1 MAVRNPYDW
10 YITPEEYETAAAN
23 GISAGTLE
31 TRIRRLGWPKE
42 LAMTKP
48 PRKSKIP
55 REIVELAQRNDIPY
69 QTLYWRIYA
78 GWAPDRAATEPVA
91 NRAECV
97 RRAHDARRKIPADII
112 ELASQNGVKHRT
124 LYKRVSEMGWDPV
137 TAATTPIMTKSE
149 AGKIGWK
156 RGKAKREIV
165 HKWIFARR

>member
-31 TRIRRLGWPKE
+31 TRIRKYGWPKE

-48 PRKSKIP
+48 PRKLSKIP

-78 GWAPDRAATEPVA
+78 GWAPERAATEPVA
-91 NRAECV
+91 DRAERV
-97 RRAHDARRKIPADII
+97 RRARRA
-112 ELASQNGVKHRT
+112 
-124 LYKRVSEMGWDPV
+124 
-137 TAATTPIMTKSE
+137 
-149 AGKIGWK
+149 
-156 RGKAKREIV
+156 KAKREVV

>member
-1 MAVRNPYDW
+1 MRNPYDW
-10 YITPEEYETAAAN
+10 YISPEEYETAAAH
-23 GISAGTLE
+23 GISKKTLE
-31 TRIRRLGWPKE
+31 ARIRRLGWPKE

-48 PRKSKIP
+48 PRKLSKIP

-78 GWAPDRAATEPVA
+78 GWAPERATTKPVA
-91 NRAECV
+91 DRKECLERAT
-97 RRAHDARRKIPADII
+97 AANRKISVDLA
-112 ELASQNGVKHRT
+112 ELAERNGIKYTT
-124 LYKRVSEMGWDPV
+124 LWKRINTLGWDPM

-165 HKWIFARR
+165 HKWIFAGR

>member
-31 TRIRRLGWPKE
+31 ARIRKCGWPKE
-42 LAMTKP
+42 RAITEP
-48 PRKSKIP
+48 PRKLSKIP
-55 REIVELAQRNDIPY
+55 REIAELAQRNDIPY

-78 GWAPDRAATEPVA
+78 GWAPERAATEPVA
-91 NRAECV
+91 DRAERI

-112 ELASQNGVKHRT
+112 ELANQNGVKYTT
-124 LYKRVSEMGWDPV
+124 LWKRINTLGWDPM
-137 TAATTPIMTKSE
+137 TAATTPIMSKSE
-149 AGKIGWK
+149 SGRRA
-156 RGKAKREIV
+156 KAKREVV

>member
-48 PRKSKIP
+48 PRKLSKIP

-78 GWAPDRAATEPVA
+78 GWAPERAATEPVA
-91 NRAECV
+91 DRAERV

-112 ELASQNGVKHRT
+112 ELANQNGVKYTT
-124 LYKRVSEMGWDPV
+124 LYKRVSEMGWDPM

-149 AGKIGWK
+149 SGRLA
-156 RGKAKREIV
+156 KAKREIV

>member
-48 PRKSKIP
+48 PRMLSKIP

-78 GWAPDRAATEPVA
+78 GWAPERAATEPVA
-91 NRAECV
+91 DRAERI

-112 ELASQNGVKHRT
+112 ELADQNGVKYTT
-124 LYKRVSEMGWDPV
+124 LWKRINTLGWDPM

-149 AGKIGWK
+149 SGRRA
-156 RGKAKREIV
+156 KAKREIV

>member
-23 GISAGTLE
+23 GISVGTLE
-31 TRIRRLGWPKE
+31 TRIRKYGWPKE

-48 PRKSKIP
+48 PRKLSKIP

-78 GWAPDRAATEPVA
+78 GWAPERAATEPVA
-91 NRAECV
+91 DRAECV
-97 RRAHDARRKIPADII
+97 KRAIDTNRKISVD
-112 ELASQNGVKHRT
+112 LAEIAERNGIKYTT
-124 LYKRVSEMGWDPV
+124 LWKRINTLGWDPM
-137 TAATTPIMTKSE
+137 TAATAPIMTKSE
-149 AGKIGWK
+149 SGRRA
-156 RGKAKREIV
+156 KAKCEVV

>member
-23 GISAGTLE
+23 GISRNLLE
-31 TRIRRLGWPKE
+31 TRIRKYGWPKE

-48 PRKSKIP
+48 PRKLSKIP

-91 NRAECV
+91 DRAERV

-112 ELASQNGVKHRT
+112 ELADQNGVKYTT
-124 LYKRVSEMGWDPV
+124 LWKRINTLGWDPM
-137 TAATTPIMTKSE
+137 TAATTPVMTKSE
-149 AGKIGWK
+149 SGRRA
-156 RGKAKREIV
+156 KAKREVV
-165 HKWIFARR
+165 HKWIFAGR

>member
-1 MAVRNPYDW
+1 VIAVRNPYDW
-10 YITPEEYETAAAN
+10 YISPEEYETAAAN

-48 PRKSKIP
+48 PRKLSKIP

-78 GWAPDRAATEPVA
+78 GWAPERAATEPVA
-91 NRAECV
+91 DRAERV

-112 ELASQNGVKHRT
+112 ELANQNGVKYTT
-124 LYKRVSEMGWDPV
+124 LYKRVSEMGWDPM

-149 AGKIGWK
+149 SGRLA
-156 RGKAKREIV
+156 KAKREIV

>member
-48 PRKSKIP
+48 PRKLSKIP

-78 GWAPDRAATEPVA
+78 GWSPERAATEPVA
-91 NRAECV
+91 DRAERI

-112 ELASQNGVKHRT
+112 ELANQNGVKYTT
-124 LYKRVSEMGWDPV
+124 LWKRINTLGWDPM
-137 TAATTPIMTKSE
+137 TATTTPVMTKSE
-149 AGKIGWK
+149 SGRLA
-156 RGKAKREIV
+156 KAKREIV

>member
-1 MAVRNPYDW
+1 MDMRNPYGW

-23 GISAGTLE
+23 GISSSTLE
-31 TRIRRLGWPKE
+31 ARIRRLGWPKE
-42 LAMTKP
+42 RAITEP
-48 PRKSKIP
+48 PRKSKIT

-78 GWAPDRAATEPVA
+78 GWAPERAATEPVA
-91 NRAECV
+91 DRAERV
-97 RRAHDARRKIPADII
+97 RRAHDARRKIPADLVD
-112 ELASQNGVKHRT
+112 LAKRHGIKYVT

-165 HKWIFARR
+165 HKWIFAGR

>member
-1 MAVRNPYDW
+1 MIAVRNPYDW
-10 YITPEEYETAAAN
+10 YISPEEYETAAAN

-48 PRKSKIP
+48 PRKLSKIP

-78 GWAPDRAATEPVA
+78 GWAPERAATEPVA
-91 NRAECV
+91 DRAERV

-112 ELASQNGVKHRT
+112 ELANQNGVKYTT
-124 LYKRVSEMGWDPV
+124 LYKRVSEMGWDPM

-149 AGKIGWK
+149 SGRLA
-156 RGKAKREIV
+156 KAKREIV

>member
-23 GISAGTLE
+23 GISRNLLE
-31 TRIRRLGWPKE
+31 TRIRKYGWPKE

-48 PRKSKIP
+48 PRKLSKIP

-91 NRAECV
+91 DRAERV

-112 ELASQNGVKHRT
+112 ELANKNGIKYMT

-149 AGKIGWK
+149 SGRRA
-156 RGKAKREIV
+156 KAKREIV
-165 HKWIFARR
+165 HKWIFAVR

>member
-1 MAVRNPYDW
+1 MRNPYDW

-23 GISAGTLE
+23 GISKQLLE
-31 TRIRRLGWPKE
+31 NRIRRLGWPKE

-48 PRKSKIP
+48 PRKLSKIP

-78 GWAPDRAATEPVA
+78 GWAPERAATEPVA
-91 NRAECV
+91 DRAECV
-97 RRAHDARRKIPADII
+97 KRAIDTNRKIPDDIVNLAD
-112 ELASQNGVKHRT
+112 QNGVKYTT
-124 LYKRVSEMGWDPV
+124 LWKRINTLGWDPM

-165 HKWIFARR
+165 HKWIFAGR

>member
-48 PRKSKIP
+48 PRKLSKIP

-78 GWAPDRAATEPVA
+78 GWAPERAATEPVA
-91 NRAECV
+91 DRAERI

-112 ELASQNGVKHRT
+112 ELANQNGVKYTT
-124 LYKRVSEMGWDPV
+124 LYKRVSEMGWDPM

-149 AGKIGWK
+149 SGRLA
-156 RGKAKREIV
+156 KAKREIV